1 MKNNLILITA
11 FIVFSCQ
18 SKSTNLAT
26 NTNDSLHMDNSA
38 VQLVPHEILDI
49 IDSTVVFAIV
59 STGTWKGDYL
69 SNKIMMVDN
78 KGSFFR
84 LENIS
89 LPGDNKYF
97 NASPKKYH
105 VFTKAG
111 VQKLNNYLEFLL
123 SADVKVK
130 YRTPENIKISGGM
143 NHYVYVNYKGTKR
156 WIFFEP
162 GAALIDD
169 IKKKLDSLFIEK

>member
-1 MKNNLILITA
+1 MKINLLLITA
-11 FIVFSCQ
+11 FIIFSCQ

-38 VQLVPHEILDI
+38 VQLVPHEILEI
-49 IDSTVVFAIV
+49 IDSTVAFAIV

-84 LENIS
+84 LENTS

-123 SADVKVK
+123 SAEVKSK
-130 YRTPENIKISGGM
+130 YLTPENIKISGGM
-143 NHYVYVNYKGTKR
+143 NHYVYVNYKETKR

-169 IKKKLDSLFIEK
+169 IEKKLDSLFIEK